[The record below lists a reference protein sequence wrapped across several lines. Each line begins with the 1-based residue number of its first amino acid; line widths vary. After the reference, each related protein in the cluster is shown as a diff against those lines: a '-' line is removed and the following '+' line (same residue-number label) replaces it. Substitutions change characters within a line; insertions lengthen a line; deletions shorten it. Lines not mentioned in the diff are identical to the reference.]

1 MNPRGTPSAKSTKM
15 AADSPQLRPCEC
27 DACSSIRASYPSR
40 RLDAETRSRILLRK
54 WLSSEQLAQYET
66 RGAFEVIGSKTG
78 RRYRIEERRQ
88 LNVYQLDRRGRRSR
102 GWCFIPKG
110 GLPTGDVM
118 LAQKVAL
125 ETDEERVMKVA
136 LPFRT
141 ETGLDWL
148 VSWVAAIWGRG
159 SVNRRR

>member
-1 MNPRGTPSAKSTKM
+1 MV
-15 AADSPQLRPCEC
+15 ADLTQMRSCEC
-27 DACSSIRASYPSR
+27 DACSSIRAVSSAHSCR
-40 RLDAETRSRILLRK
+40 RPDAETRSRILLRK

-88 LNVYQLDRRGRRSR
+88 LNVYQLDRRGRRSL
-102 GWCFIPKG
+102 GWCFIPKS

-148 VSWVAAIWGRG
+148 VNWVAAIWGRG
-159 SVNRRR
+159 SISRRR

>member
-1 MNPRGTPSAKSTKM
+1 MT
-15 AADSPQLRPCEC
+15 ADSTQLRPCEG
-27 DACSSIRASYPSR
+27 DACSSIRTAYPSR

-88 LNVYQLDRRGRRSR
+88 LNVYQLDRRGRRNR

>member
-1 MNPRGTPSAKSTKM
+1 MDG
-15 AADSPQLRPCEC
+15 
-27 DACSSIRASYPSR
+27 CSSIRAVSSAHPSR
-40 RLDAETRSRILLRK
+40 RPDAETRSRILLRK

-125 ETDEERVMKVA
+125 ETDEERVIKVA

-148 VSWVAAIWGRG
+148 VSWVAAIWGR
-159 SVNRRR
+159 